1 METSNQN
8 QMEIFTF
15 LLNDSQNDVNCPK
28 KNISKMLSH
37 SNSVFKVCSL
47 SFVPNWEVTSPT

>member
-1 METSNQN
+1 
-8 QMEIFTF
+8 
-15 LLNDSQNDVNCPK
+15 
-28 KNISKMLSH
+28 MLSH